1 MCFEGRLPRAGA
13 MGLLAENTYLLFVST
28 CNLQNCQIQKAIRKR
43 IGAKGNFKMRVIYH
57 FFERLEKQ

>member
-1 MCFEGRLPRAGA
+1 
-13 MGLLAENTYLLFVST
+13 MGLLAENTYLFFVST

-43 IGAKGNFKMRVIYH
+43 TGAEGNFFMRVNYH

>member
-1 MCFEGRLPRAGA
+1 
-13 MGLLAENTYLLFVST
+13 MGLLAENTYLFFVST

-57 FFERLEKQ
+57 VFERLEKQ